1 MKKIL
6 YFLMPFLCAGLVG
19 CSDDYTPA
27 EGGIE
32 KIESTDLN
40 FTAAGGEGSIT
51 VDGFGWISAVSNQEW
66 CEVRVEGMT
75 VHVTVLESQE
85 VTSRSAIVTISAEGE
100 SVEVPVVQAGLISDI
115 GALNRIFGYDGG
127 TFTIGTNTDYSIEIP
142 EEVKDWIS
150 YSEEVNPESGKTQF
164 VFNVEPSAAC
174 RATSLE
180 VRFGSN
186 VYSLN
191 VIQMEATDILG
202 SWDCSYVSGAYEQ
215 TLSGPITISVN
226 AGSLRMSEL
235 SADLSIPLVLDSD
248 LSLSIIGGQQVGT
261 YYGVYP
267 IVTAV
272 LYGEYVTWSPNAECR
287 ASLVYEDGKLVYRF
301 GGNYSD
307 YLGAT
312 VENFCLWIQGVS
324 QPLEIYY
331 NFTITKQIQ

>member
-75 VHVTVLESQE
+75 VHVTVAESQE
-85 VTSRSAIVTISAEGE
+85 VTSRSAIVAISAEGD
-100 SVEVPVVQAGLISDI
+100 SVEVPVVQAGVISDI
-115 GALNRIFGYDGG
+115 GALNRAFGYDGG
-127 TFTIGTNTDYSIEIP
+127 TFTIGTNVNYSIEIP
-142 EEVKDWIS
+142 EEAKDWIS

-164 VFNVEPSAAC
+164 VFNVEPSATC

-202 SWDCSYVSGAYEQ
+202 SWNCSYVSGAYEQ
-215 TLSGPITISVN
+215 TLSGPITIRESG
-226 AGSLRMSEL
+226 GSLLMPEL
-235 SADLSIPLVLDSD
+235 SANLSIPLILNSD
-248 LSLSIIGGQQVGT
+248 FSLSVIGGEQVAT
-261 YYGVYP
+261 YMGMFPV
-267 IVTAV
+267 VTAA
-272 LYGEYVTWSPNAECR
+272 LYGGYVTWSPDAECR

>member
-19 CSDDYTPA
+19 CSEDYVPA

-51 VDGFGWISAVSNQEW
+51 VDGFGWITAVSNRDW
-66 CEVRVEGMT
+66 CEVRVEGTT
-75 VHVTVLESQE
+75 VHVVVAESQE
-85 VTSRSAIVTISAEGE
+85 VTSRSAIVTISAEGK

-115 GALNRIFGYDGG
+115 GALNRVFGYDGG

-191 VIQMEATDILG
+191 VIQMETADILG
-202 SWDCSYVSGAYEQ
+202 TWDCSYTGGDGSEMSGQIQIEEDQQYGGY
-215 TLSGPITISVN
+215 LMG
-226 AGSLRMSEL
+226 EL
-235 SADLSIPLVLDSD
+235 TFGAQIPVDFSNGQFAIL
-248 LSLSIIGGQQVGT
+248 GGQIV
-261 YYGVYP
+261 GVYANRYYMMTGITQNGRP
-267 IVTAV
+267 SLNGQLVV
-272 LYGEYVTWSPNAECR
+272 SPYWA
-287 ASLVYEDGKLVYRF
+287 DGKLAINAGDLSSFYF
-301 GGNYSD
+301 SLYAINPSTMQSAG
-307 YLGAT
+307 
-312 VENFCLWIQGVS
+312 W
-324 QPLEIYY
+324 LEHYY